1 MKTLSSAVTM
11 KNGILV
17 WEVSRRSQDVL
28 GRGGKAK
35 LHLPVLMINMDE
47 SSNLAQAAQMRD
59 ISFHDKC
66 RGMTQSNK
74 SNKHFHIYN
83 YPHRCF
89 SSKSYKRRDF
99 HLTWKG
105 KEGSKHLRVGDGN
118 KVIIISFCFFFYFGA
133 PHPPASPCLLLAL
146 SIWLLHFR
154 MGVHGWVNGL
164 VSCKVTAQKTRSF
177 LPG

>member
-1 MKTLSSAVTM
+1 MNFFLLGLIWTVLNVRFEGWKHRSLSSAVTM

-118 KVIIISFCFFFYFGA
+118 KVIIISFFFFLFWC
-133 PHPPASPCLLLAL
+133 PSSSCLPLPPSG
-146 SIWLLHFR
+146 S
-154 MGVHGWVNGL
+154 
-164 VSCKVTAQKTRSF
+164 
-177 LPG
+177 